1 VVARDL
7 DHSTKQFGPQPMFL
21 IPIGHQDGNFP
32 LAPCVKFDQSTH
44 PQDVMLPRQFVFEV
58 HDKSRLAMA
67 INLTNAN
74 QALMRHT
81 GSQAE
86 RAKVTRVNRAVGQ
99 CFMELFHQRFV
110 IRTDWSKRVSPHGM
124 RTI

>member
-1 VVARDL
+1 MAT
-7 DHSTKQFGPQPMFL
+7 S
-21 IPIGHQDGNFP
+21 P
-32 LAPCVKFDQSTH
+32 LLPCVKFDQSPQ

-58 HDKSRLAMA
+58 HDQSRLATVV
-67 INLTNAN
+67 NVTNAN

-86 RAKVTRVNRAVGQ
+86 RAKVTHASRAVGQ

-110 IRTDWSKRVSPHGM
+110 VRTDWSQRDRCAVRHFEL
-124 RTI
+124 